1 MSTPHS
7 HLPIGKLAAD
17 RLSRG
22 GSAGVCPDAEVL
34 AAYVD
39 GGLSEVEVA
48 VVDGHL
54 ATCAACRSLLAALS
68 PAESGAAAPPRV
80 VPFRPRLD
88 WKWLSAAA
96 TLVGAAVLWFALP
109 RPEVLPTPPRV
120 AERAVG
126 DAVASSASA
135 AADAQAPPD
144 AAPKGATEADRVA
157 AARPAPA
164 APPTEAL
171 VATQPAAE
179 PPAPA
184 APAARPRDEASRGR
198 RALADARPPAAA
210 EPSPS
215 TPVGSSR
222 TEPTAASSSAL
233 AMQEERLRQATQA
246 AREKEARL
254 RRDRAAE
261 ESSEAKLATA
271 ANQESAPAAPE
282 PAAVATTGRAASAR
296 AVPVAA
302 SRAVGE
308 TAAITTA
315 IFSEPEGRLR
325 WRIVGGRVVESS
337 SDGGAT
343 WTRRL
348 AHRADMLLAGS
359 APDLGT
365 TWVVGARGTVFR
377 RAVPGD
383 WEKVTSPADAT
394 LVAVA
399 AQDARRAR
407 VTAQD
412 GRRFETNDGGA
423 TWSPVPE

>member
-7 HLPIGKLAAD
+7 HLPIGKLASD
-17 RLSRG
+17 RLGRG
-22 GSAGVCPDAEVL
+22 GNAGVCPDAEVL

-68 PAESGAAAPPRV
+68 PAESGAAAAPRV

-96 TLVGAAVLWFALP
+96 TLGGAAVLWFALP

-126 DAVASSASA
+126 DAVGRSASA
-135 AADAQAPPD
+135 AAETQASPD
-144 AAPKGATEADRVA
+144 AAPEGGTEADRVA
-157 AARPAPA
+157 AARPAPV
-164 APPTEAL
+164 APPAEAQ
-171 VATQPAAE
+171 VAAQPAAE
-179 PPAPA
+179 PTAPA
-184 APAARPRDEASRGR
+184 APTERPKAEASRGR
-198 RALADARPPAAA
+198 GALADARPPAAA

-215 TPVGSSR
+215 TPVASSR
-222 TEPTAASSSAL
+222 MEPTAASSNAMAL
-233 AMQEERLRQATQA
+233 QQERLRQATQA

-271 ANQESAPAAPE
+271 ANREAARADTE
-282 PAAVATTGRAASAR
+282 PAAGATAGRAAPTR
-296 AVPVAA
+296 ALPVGV
-302 SRAVGE
+302 SRAVEDE
-308 TAAITTA
+308 TAITTA
-315 IFSEPEGRLR
+315 AFAEPEGRLR
-325 WRIVGGRVVESS
+325 WRIVGGRVVDSS

-348 AHRADMLLAGS
+348 AHRADMLVAGS

-377 RAVPGD
+377 RAVPGE
-383 WEKVTSPADAT
+383 WEKVTSPTDAT

-423 TWSPVPE
+423 TWTPVPE